1 LSITPRSPITPI
13 APPLSRN
20 KQAGNKGLKVT
31 FSTPA
36 IKIIGVSL
44 AVLITLIIFI
54 LWLSTLFEPQLED
67 APNST
72 LATVEAI
79 SDQTDRTVNAPFTT
93 LSLEQ
98 AKEAAQAELGRFVEL
113 QIKLEDE
120 FNVQAWGQQD
130 LQAAKDQ
137 ALTGDNYFI
146 QDEFEQAIGV
156 YAKAANQLAE
166 LLKNAEEKFA
176 QHIKASVE
184 LILALNAQEAE
195 KELARARIIKPQD
208 PWLTTLLKRAAQLPK
223 IKALLLR
230 ARNLELKENY
240 AQALT
245 IYKKI
250 EQLDSATLG
259 LDARIAKA
267 KIAEQNQTVKFLLGQ
282 GFKNLELGKFEA
294 ARAAFN
300 RTLTIESANE
310 IALAGLEQ
318 VSQSH
323 DIAIILSN
331 ESTAKAHLKAEQW
344 SQALSAY
351 ETILALDDTIQLAKN
366 GKSIALSHAQAEKVL
381 TRISQQPSKLSSA
394 SLFSQAQKLLNDARK
409 LTYKGPRLSKLIN
422 SVSTT
427 LAAYRDPVSV
437 TFLSDNAT
445 EIILS
450 NTGKLGVFQSKV
462 LSLRPGEYTIR
473 GSASGCRDI
482 FLTVSVFPGIDP
494 IEVKCMEAIR

>member
-1 LSITPRSPITPI
+1 
-13 APPLSRN
+13 
-20 KQAGNKGLKVT
+20 VH
-31 FSTPA
+31 
-36 IKIIGVSL
+36 
-44 AVLITLIIFI
+44 
-54 LWLSTLFEPQLED
+54 
-67 APNST
+67 
-72 LATVEAI
+72 
-79 SDQTDRTVNAPFTT
+79 
-93 LSLEQ
+93 
-98 AKEAAQAELGRFVEL
+98 
-113 QIKLEDE
+113 
-120 FNVQAWGQQD
+120 AWGQQD

-318 VSQSH
+318 VS
-323 DIAIILSN
+323 
-331 ESTAKAHLKAEQW
+331 
-344 SQALSAY
+344 
-351 ETILALDDTIQLAKN
+351 
-366 GKSIALSHAQAEKVL
+366 
-381 TRISQQPSKLSSA
+381 
-394 SLFSQAQKLLNDARK
+394 
-409 LTYKGPRLSKLIN
+409 
-422 SVSTT
+422 
-427 LAAYRDPVSV
+427 
-437 TFLSDNAT
+437 
-445 EIILS
+445 
-450 NTGKLGVFQSKV
+450 
-462 LSLRPGEYTIR
+462 
-473 GSASGCRDI
+473 
-482 FLTVSVFPGIDP
+482 
-494 IEVKCMEAIR
+494 